1 MSTAHAP
8 IITSEGL
15 LSHWQGHRRLTRRA
29 IEAYPADQFNTF
41 SIGGMRTM
49 GALVQELL
57 AMPIPTLV
65 GITTNTWEISF
76 DSATSTKEELLAR
89 WDAQT
94 KEIDALWPRIR
105 PEAWQE
111 TMDAFGYF
119 TGPAIDIL
127 LYVIDNEVHHRGQA
141 YMYLRSLGIAP
152 PAFHERP

>member
-8 IITSEGL
+8 ILTSAGL
-15 LSHWQGHRRLTRRA
+15 LSHWQGHRRLTRRT
-29 IEAYPADQFNTF
+29 IEAYPADQFNSF

-49 GALVQELL
+49 GALVQEMLS
-57 AMPIPTLV
+57 MPIPTLV
-65 GITTNTWEISF
+65 GITTNKWEISF
-76 DSATSTKEELLAR
+76 DSSASTKEELLAR

-94 KEIDALWPRIR
+94 KEIEALWPRIR

-141 YMYLRSLGIAP
+141 YVYLRSLGIEP